1 MATQPLDVYSKW
13 LGIKEKARPL
23 NYYQLLRLEQFEDDV
38 GKIRKHYR
46 KMNSEV
52 RKYASGN
59 YAKQSQDLL
68 NELAKAMLCLTDAR
82 RKSEYDASL
91 GRKAKSGPGKR
102 SLEELL
108 LARKVISPE
117 QLTKARNYA
126 NAIGLD
132 VRDAVVQN
140 KMASADVVMQVYA
153 ESLGLPYVEMAD
165 LDIDPNLVD
174 KVPATIARQ
183 HSCAPVLID
192 DNQLLMAS
200 PNPLKP
206 EVEDELRLRVGMSI
220 RTVLCTVAGINQV
233 VDQHFPKEKVQAE
246 MAKAAGVKGAASKA
260 VDPDAP
266 VETQEEAI
274 KRRTMITIICTAAV
288 MFVTMNFTNLGYIYG
303 LPITFAT
310 AGIVYGTMHVLKL

>member
-23 NYYQLLRLEQFEDDV
+23 NHYQLLRLEQFEDDA

-46 KMNSEV
+46 KMNAEV

-59 YAKQSQDLL
+59 YARQSQDLL
-68 NELAKAMLCLTDAR
+68 NELAKAMLCLTDER
-82 RKSEYDASL
+82 RKTEYDASL
-91 GRKAKSGPGKR
+91 GRKVKSGPGKR

-117 QLTKARNYA
+117 QLNKARNYA

-132 VRDAVVQN
+132 VRDAIVQN
-140 KMASADVVMQVYA
+140 KMSTPDVVMQVYA

-165 LDIDPNLVD
+165 LDIDPELVE

-183 HSCAPVLID
+183 HSCAPVLVD
-192 DNQLLMAS
+192 EGQLLIAS

-206 EVEDELRLRVGMSI
+206 EVEDELRLRVGMPVRS
-220 RTVLCTVAGINQV
+220 VLCTVAGINQV
-233 VDQHFPKEKVQAE
+233 VDQFFPKEKVQAE
-246 MAKAAGVKGAASKA
+246 MARAAGVKTSAKQA
-260 VDPDAP
+260 DPDAP

-288 MFVTMNFTNLGYIYG
+288 MFISMNFTNLGYTYG
-303 LPITFAT
+303 LPLTFAT
-310 AGIVYGTMHVLKL
+310 AAIVYGSMHFLKL